1 MRSGRLE
8 QLPALNRCEDLTRW
22 TREARLMIKFILRSA
37 VATAVLAGAK
47 KLYDAVAP
55 NIFTTAYIQIND
67 GMIHCSKGSISGSAL
82 RGVQRVIEEA
92 AIADGTIRMTKAGKI
107 RFSNSIPASE
117 RQRLRNIL
125 LNA

>member
-1 MRSGRLE
+1 
-8 QLPALNRCEDLTRW
+8 
-22 TREARLMIKFILRSA
+22 MIKFILRSA
-37 VATAVLAGAK
+37 VATAVVAAAK

-55 NIFTTAYIQIND
+55 NTSTTALIQINN
-67 GMIHCSKGSISGSAL
+67 GMICCSKGSVSSSAL
-82 RGVQRVIEEA
+82 RGVQRVVEEA
-92 AIADGTIRMTKAGKI
+92 AIVNGTIRMTKAGRI

>member
-1 MRSGRLE
+1 
-8 QLPALNRCEDLTRW
+8 
-22 TREARLMIKFILRSA
+22 MIKFILRSA
-37 VATAVLAGAK
+37 VATAVLAAAK

-55 NIFTTAYIQIND
+55 NISTTALIQINN
-67 GMIHCSKGSISGSAL
+67 GMIHCAKGRVSSSAL
-82 RGVQRVIEEA
+82 RGVQRVVDES
-92 AIADGTIRMTKAGKI
+92 AIPGGTIRITKTGTI